1 MDPTN
6 SYVTSWIMKEKNSE
20 KTASD
25 KHWKEVANKKHM
37 EINQHHKK
45 WMSEGEKWNLLGKD
59 FELDLPVLTLA
70 NLRTKIIKIWE
81 DLQR

>member
-1 MDPTN
+1 
-6 SYVTSWIMKEKNSE
+6 MKEKNSE
-20 KTASD
+20 KTASI
-25 KHWKEVANKKHM
+25 KHWNLLGKEIANKKHK

-70 NLRTKIIKIWE
+70 NLRTKIKKIWE